1 MCAVLEMS
9 HFWINVIYCA
19 SWKIFTKEGI
29 LLFFFLLRSYST
41 LMDSLYCQ
49 HQLICHGEKG
59 TAINTKLFQKH
70 LEKKKGGPHEWSNCL
85 FSLFPLKF
93 NTGN

>member
-29 LLFFFLLRSYST
+29 FLLLLFFYLDF
-41 LMDSLYCQ
+41 
-49 HQLICHGEKG
+49 IP
-59 TAINTKLFQKH
+59 H
-70 LEKKKGGPHEWSNCL
+70 LQIACAVNID
-85 FSLFPLKF
+85 
-93 NTGN
+93 